1 MIKDN
6 QILLTFESKEDV
18 DQFLSWWMNGGGEQG
33 GPYTTATEKS
43 DWQGPEKTLTLEKY
57 EDDMWWD
64 K

>member
-18 DQFLSWWMNGGGEQG
+18 DQFLSWWMNGGGEQS